1 MNLDINK
8 FMKILSG
15 DTLLEKV
22 KELEGA
28 PLSRVLTECGYTF
41 RGKNNC
47 EQFNYL
53 YFYEQ
58 LFRATGII
66 NKDTTLTSIDDL
78 SKVVSSKEFVEKTP
92 KVWDKAK
99 EPKYNFSGFF
109 EEIVGGKEK
118 NNDLEIWREQNL
130 YPFFGG
136 KLKFWKKVLDCLI
149 GLTKEEKR
157 EAINIFQS
165 KTRIGILV
173 SYLKLIHIF
182 EEKNNLK
189 KTEINDPVISNI
201 ISNGRHIHAVI
212 SKNLKDPDPKICDY
226 CYSTGNF
233 ILNKKVPEIITFFPS
248 VNTNA
253 YLINLISDYIIN
265 GKIILDKKKIQQIYG
280 LIGEHGD
287 FPIRIKLLE
296 DNEIE
301 ELNQK
306 YTYFHA
312 PSTPT
317 LLIDVPDFDGKFAH
331 ESNDLGLTKNV
342 PENFR
347 LNTFSTKKYFPFTNL
362 PISKDAFSIAIESS
376 MRFLELDTETDQYR
390 IENNPEKLT
399 ESSRRIIW
407 EIIDLTNPDNYVNDI
422 EFWQKVF
429 SIKKI
434 ASNPLI
440 CEVFF
445 KNKIINEQNILSK
458 DEFNKKWLICEF
470 NYKSLDK
477 FISDISWTNI
487 SSIIINSWKDSYSE
501 KDMINHR
508 FNQKLCENCLLGI
521 MHDEKLDKLHEE
533 VKKINR
539 ED

>member
-1 MNLDINK
+1 MNLDTNK

-66 NKDTTLTSIDDL
+66 NKDTTLISIDDL
-78 SKVVSSKEFVEKTP
+78 SKVVSSKEFVEQTP

-99 EPKYNFSGFF
+99 EPEYNFSGFF

-201 ISNGRHIHAVI
+201 ISSGRHIHVVI
-212 SKNLKDPDPKICDY
+212 SKNLRDPNPKICDY

-233 ILNKKVPEIITFFPS
+233 ILNKKIPEIISFFPS
-248 VNTNA
+248 ANTNA

-265 GKIILDKKKIQQIYG
+265 GKITLSEKEKIQEIYG
-280 LIGEHGD
+280 LIGEHGE

-296 DNEIE
+296 DNEIV

-312 PSTPT
+312 PATPT
-317 LLIDVPDFDGKFAH
+317 LLIDVPDFNGIFAH
-331 ESNDLGLTKNV
+331 ESCSPELRKNV

-362 PISKDAFSIAIESS
+362 PISKDAFSIAIEST
-376 MRFLELDTETDQYR
+376 MWILELDTETDQYR
-390 IENNPEKLT
+390 IENTPERLT
-399 ESSRRIIW
+399 DSSRRIIW
-407 EIIDLTNPDNYVNDI
+407 EIIDLTDPGIYDNDT
-422 EFWQKVF
+422 EFWEEVI

-434 ASNPLI
+434 ASDPLI
-440 CEVFF
+440 CEEFF
-445 KNKIINEQNILSK
+445 KNKIINEQNILSE

-487 SSIIINSWKDSYSE
+487 SSIIINSWKDSYSD

-521 MHDEKLDKLHEE
+521 KHDEKLDKLHEE
-533 VKKINR
+533 VKKINK
-539 ED
+539 